1 MEISAGVA
9 VRLLGTMVIVEEE
22 EEDIAVEARLVM
34 EIEDL
39 RGLMVVVVGITMA
52 LRRSWR
58 GKEIVA
64 VGGDMEVAIG
74 MEAVIGI
81 GMVAMI
87 GREGDRAVAVL
98 TEGEVDIDG
107 IMLSEEMYYLK
118 AVWQKKV
125 VGNIVLFSLVM
136 CLC

>member
-9 VRLLGTMVIVEEE
+9 VRRLGTMVIVEEE
-22 EEDIAVEARLVM
+22 EDIVEEARLVM
-34 EIEDL
+34 EIEVL
-39 RGLMVVVVGITMA
+39 RGLMVVVVVVGITMA

-58 GKEIVA
+58 GKEIA
-64 VGGDMEVAIG
+64 GEGGMEVVIG

-87 GREGDRAVAVL
+87 GREGDRAVVVL

-107 IMLSEEMYYLK
+107 IMHFEEMYYLK
-118 AVWQKKV
+118 AVWQEKV

-136 CLC
+136 CVC